1 MNIFKNSRFAV
12 SLIFAINGM
21 VFGTWASRIPAI
33 VDFHDLSPGSLGL
46 LIFIAGLSAV
56 IAFSIFGRAADR
68 YGAAF
73 ITKRATILLIPLT
86 LIFIGFANSIEMLIF
101 AVIFFGAI
109 HGGDDVAMNAWAAE
123 VEREYTRP
131 VMSSFHAMWSLGAG
145 IGAGLGSLLAYYEVA
160 YKNHFSLTSIII
172 FFVALSVAFV
182 PFKSQKNQ
190 KVTKS
195 PFISIPK
202 GPLLPVAIITF
213 FASLSEGAVADWS
226 AIFLKS
232 VASLND
238 GSAALGFTVF
248 SVCMFSMRLMGDRI
262 SFKLGPSNAARYSG
276 LVALTGSII
285 LLISNSFLLLLLG
298 FGFIGLGIAVIIP
311 LAFSRAGNDK
321 NISQGTAI
329 ASIATLGYGGMLLGP
344 LFLGLLA
351 EITSIKTSFI
361 ILPIMAFF
369 IFSLSKHLSI
379 DSEI

>member
-33 VDFHDLSPGSLGL
+33 VDFHNLSPGSLGL

-182 PFKSQKNQ
+182 PFKSQKNK

-202 GPLLPVAIITF
+202 GSLLPVAIITF

>member
-1 MNIFKNSRFAV
+1 MKIFKNSRFAV

-46 LIFIAGLSAV
+46 LIFLAGLSAV

-73 ITKRATILLIPLT
+73 ITKRATLLLIPLT
-86 LIFIGFANSIEMLIF
+86 LIFIAYANSIWMLVF

-145 IGAGLGSLLAYYEVA
+145 IGAGLGSLLAFYEVGF
-160 YKNHFSLTSIII
+160 KNHFSLISIII
-172 FFVALSVAFV
+172 FVLALSAAFV
-182 PFKSQKNQ
+182 PFESQKN
-190 KVTKS
+190 KKEANS

-202 GPLLPVAIITF
+202 GSLLPIATITF

-238 GSAALGFTVF
+238 GNAALGFTVF
-248 SVCMFSMRLMGDRI
+248 SVCMFSMRLLGDRI
-262 SFKLGPSNAARYSG
+262 SFILGPATAARYSG

-285 LLISNSFLLLLLG
+285 LLVSDSFLLLLLG
-298 FGFIGLGIAVIIP
+298 FGLIGLGIAVIIP
-311 LAFSRAGNDK
+311 LAFSRAGNDET
-321 NISQGTAI
+321 ISQGTAI

-344 LFLGLLA
+344 LFLGLIA
-351 EITSIKTSFI
+351 EITSIKTSFL

-369 IFSLSKHLSI
+369 IFILSKHLSI
-379 DSEI
+379 KSDV

>member
-1 MNIFKNSRFAV
+1 MKIFKNSRFAV

-46 LIFIAGLSAV
+46 LIFLAGLSAV

-73 ITKRATILLIPLT
+73 ITKRATLLLIPLT
-86 LIFIGFANSIEMLIF
+86 LIFIAYANSIWMLVF

-145 IGAGLGSLLAYYEVA
+145 IGAGIGSLLAFYEVGF
-160 YKNHFSLTSIII
+160 KNHFSLISIII
-172 FFVALSVAFV
+172 FVLALSAAFV
-182 PFKSQKNQ
+182 PFESQKN
-190 KVTKS
+190 KKEANS

-202 GPLLPVAIITF
+202 GSLLPVATITF

-238 GSAALGFTVF
+238 GNAALGFTVF
-248 SVCMFSMRLMGDRI
+248 SVCMFSMRLLGDRI
-262 SFKLGPSNAARYSG
+262 SFILGPATAARYSG

-285 LLISNSFLLLLLG
+285 LLVSDSFLLLLLG
-298 FGFIGLGIAVIIP
+298 FGLIGLGIAVIIP
-311 LAFSRAGNDK
+311 LAFSRAGNDET
-321 NISQGTAI
+321 ISQGTAI

-344 LFLGLLA
+344 LFLGLIA
-351 EITSIKTSFI
+351 EITSIKTSFL

-369 IFSLSKHLSI
+369 IFILSKHLSI
-379 DSEI
+379 KSDV

>member
-1 MNIFKNSRFAV
+1 MKIFKNSRFAV

-33 VDFHDLSPGSLGL
+33 VDFHDLSPGSFGL
-46 LIFIAGLSAV
+46 LIFLAGLSAV

-73 ITKRATILLIPLT
+73 ITKRATLLLIPLT
-86 LIFIGFANSIEMLIF
+86 LIFIAYANSIWMLVF

-145 IGAGLGSLLAYYEVA
+145 IGAGLGSLLAFYEVGF
-160 YKNHFSLTSIII
+160 KNHFSLISIII
-172 FFVALSVAFV
+172 FVLALSAAFV
-182 PFKSQKNQ
+182 PFESQKN
-190 KVTKS
+190 KKEANS

-202 GPLLPVAIITF
+202 GSLLPVATITF

-238 GSAALGFTVF
+238 GNAALGFTVF
-248 SVCMFSMRLMGDRI
+248 SVCMFSMRLLGDRI
-262 SFKLGPSNAARYSG
+262 SFILGPATAARYSG

-285 LLISNSFLLLLLG
+285 LLVSDSFLLLLLG
-298 FGFIGLGIAVIIP
+298 FGLIGLGIAVIIP

-321 NISQGTAI
+321 TISQGTAI

-344 LFLGLLA
+344 LFLGLIA
-351 EITSIKTSFI
+351 EITSIKTSFL

-369 IFSLSKHLSI
+369 IFILSKHLSI
-379 DSEI
+379 KSDV

>member
-1 MNIFKNSRFAV
+1 MKIFKNSRFAV

-46 LIFIAGLSAV
+46 LIFLAGLSAV

-73 ITKRATILLIPLT
+73 ITKRATLLLIPLT
-86 LIFIGFANSIEMLIF
+86 LIFIAYANSIWMLVF

-145 IGAGLGSLLAYYEVA
+145 IGAGLGSLLAFYEVGF
-160 YKNHFSLTSIII
+160 KNHFILISIII
-172 FFVALSVAFV
+172 FFLALSAAFV
-182 PFKSQKNQ
+182 PFESQKN
-190 KVTKS
+190 KKEADS

-202 GPLLPVAIITF
+202 GSLLPVATITF

-238 GSAALGFTVF
+238 GNAALGFTVF
-248 SVCMFSMRLMGDRI
+248 SVCMFSMRLLGDRI
-262 SFKLGPSNAARYSG
+262 SFILGPATAARYSG

-285 LLISNSFLLLLLG
+285 LLVSDSFLLLLLG
-298 FGFIGLGIAVIIP
+298 FGLIGLGIAVIIP
-311 LAFSRAGNDK
+311 LAFSRAGNDET
-321 NISQGTAI
+321 ISQGIAI

-344 LFLGLLA
+344 LFLGLIA
-351 EITSIKTSFI
+351 EITSIKTSFL

-369 IFSLSKHLSI
+369 IFILSKHLSI
-379 DSEI
+379 KSDV

>member
-1 MNIFKNSRFAV
+1 MKIFKNSRFAV

-46 LIFIAGLSAV
+46 LIFLAGLSAV

-73 ITKRATILLIPLT
+73 ITKRATLLLIPLT
-86 LIFIGFANSIEMLIF
+86 LIFIAYANSIWMLVF

-145 IGAGLGSLLAYYEVA
+145 IGAGLGSLLAFYEVGF
-160 YKNHFSLTSIII
+160 KNHFSLISIII
-172 FFVALSVAFV
+172 FVLALSAAFV
-182 PFKSQKNQ
+182 PFESQKN
-190 KVTKS
+190 KKEANS

-202 GPLLPVAIITF
+202 GPLLPVATITF

-238 GSAALGFTVF
+238 GNAALGFTVF
-248 SVCMFSMRLMGDRI
+248 SVCMFSMRLLGDRI
-262 SFKLGPSNAARYSG
+262 SFILGPATAARYSG

-285 LLISNSFLLLLLG
+285 LLVSDSFLLLLLG
-298 FGFIGLGIAVIIP
+298 FGLIGLGIAVIIP
-311 LAFSRAGNDK
+311 LAFSRAGNDET
-321 NISQGTAI
+321 ISQGTAI

-344 LFLGLLA
+344 LFLGLIA
-351 EITSIKTSFI
+351 EITSIKTSFL

-369 IFSLSKHLSI
+369 IFILSKHLSI
-379 DSEI
+379 KSDV

>member
-1 MNIFKNSRFAV
+1 MKIFKNSRFAV

-46 LIFIAGLSAV
+46 LIFLAGLSAV
-56 IAFSIFGRAADR
+56 IAFSIFGRASDR

-86 LIFIGFANSIEMLIF
+86 LIFIAYANSIWMLVF

-145 IGAGLGSLLAYYEVA
+145 IGAGLGSLLAFYEVGF
-160 YKNHFSLTSIII
+160 KNHFSLISIII
-172 FFVALSVAFV
+172 FVLALSAAFV
-182 PFKSQKNQ
+182 PFESQKN
-190 KVTKS
+190 KKEANS

-202 GPLLPVAIITF
+202 GSLLPVATITF

-238 GSAALGFTVF
+238 GNAALGFTVF
-248 SVCMFSMRLMGDRI
+248 SVCMFSMRLLGDRI
-262 SFKLGPSNAARYSG
+262 SFILGPATAARYSG

-285 LLISNSFLLLLLG
+285 LLVSDSFLLLLLG
-298 FGFIGLGIAVIIP
+298 FGLIGLGIAVIIP
-311 LAFSRAGNDK
+311 LAFSRAGNDET
-321 NISQGTAI
+321 ISQGTAI

-344 LFLGLLA
+344 LFLGLIA
-351 EITSIKTSFI
+351 EITSIKTSFL

-369 IFSLSKHLSI
+369 IFILSKHLSI
-379 DSEI
+379 KSDV

>member
-1 MNIFKNSRFAV
+1 MKIFKNSRFAV

-46 LIFIAGLSAV
+46 LIFLAGLSAV

-73 ITKRATILLIPLT
+73 ITKRATLLLIPLT
-86 LIFIGFANSIEMLIF
+86 LIFIAYANSIWMLVF

-145 IGAGLGSLLAYYEVA
+145 IGAGLGSLLAFYEVGF
-160 YKNHFSLTSIII
+160 KSHFSLISIVI
-172 FFVALSVAFV
+172 FVLALSAAVV
-182 PFKSQKNQ
+182 PFESQKN
-190 KVTKS
+190 KKEANS

-202 GPLLPVAIITF
+202 GPLLPVATITF

-238 GSAALGFTVF
+238 GNAALGFTVF
-248 SVCMFSMRLMGDRI
+248 SVCMFSMRLLGDRI
-262 SFKLGPSNAARYSG
+262 SFILGPATAARYSG
-276 LVALTGSII
+276 IVALPGSII
-285 LLISNSFLLLLLG
+285 LLVSDSFLLLLLG
-298 FGFIGLGIAVIIP
+298 FGLIGLGIAVIIP
-311 LAFSRAGNDK
+311 LAFSRAGNDET
-321 NISQGTAI
+321 ISQGTAI

-344 LFLGLLA
+344 LFLGLIA
-351 EITSIKTSFI
+351 EITSIKTSFL

-369 IFSLSKHLSI
+369 IFILSKHLSI
-379 DSEI
+379 KSDV

>member
-1 MNIFKNSRFAV
+1 MKIFKNSRFAV

-46 LIFIAGLSAV
+46 LIFLAGLSAV

-73 ITKRATILLIPLT
+73 ITKRATLLLIPLT
-86 LIFIGFANSIEMLIF
+86 LIFIAYANSIWMLVF

-145 IGAGLGSLLAYYEVA
+145 IGAGLGSLLAFYEVGF
-160 YKNHFSLTSIII
+160 KNHFSLISIII
-172 FFVALSVAFV
+172 FVLALSAAFV
-182 PFKSQKNQ
+182 PFESQKN
-190 KVTKS
+190 KKEANS

-202 GPLLPVAIITF
+202 GSLLPVATITF

-232 VASLND
+232 VASFND
-238 GSAALGFTVF
+238 GNAALGFTVF
-248 SVCMFSMRLMGDRI
+248 SVCMFSMRLLGDRI
-262 SFKLGPSNAARYSG
+262 SFILGPATAARYSG

-285 LLISNSFLLLLLG
+285 LLVSDSFLLLLLG
-298 FGFIGLGIAVIIP
+298 FGLIGLGIAVIIP
-311 LAFSRAGNDK
+311 LAFSRAGNDET
-321 NISQGTAI
+321 ISQGTAI

-344 LFLGLLA
+344 LFLGLIA
-351 EITSIKTSFI
+351 EITSIKTSFL

-369 IFSLSKHLSI
+369 IFILSKHLSI
-379 DSEI
+379 KSDV

>member
-1 MNIFKNSRFAV
+1 MKIFKNSRFAV

-46 LIFIAGLSAV
+46 LIFLAGLSAV

-73 ITKRATILLIPLT
+73 ITKRATLLLIPLT
-86 LIFIGFANSIEMLIF
+86 LLFIAYANSIWMLVF

-145 IGAGLGSLLAYYEVA
+145 IGAGLGSLLAFYEVGF
-160 YKNHFSLTSIII
+160 KSHFSLISIVI
-172 FFVALSVAFV
+172 FVLALSAAVV
-182 PFKSQKNQ
+182 PFESQKN
-190 KVTKS
+190 KKEANS

-202 GPLLPVAIITF
+202 GSLLPVATITF

-238 GSAALGFTVF
+238 GNAALGFTVF
-248 SVCMFSMRLMGDRI
+248 SVCMFSMRLLGDRI
-262 SFKLGPSNAARYSG
+262 SFILGPATAARYSG

-285 LLISNSFLLLLLG
+285 LLVSDSFLLLLLG
-298 FGFIGLGIAVIIP
+298 FGLIGLGIAVIIP
-311 LAFSRAGNDK
+311 LAFSRAGNDET
-321 NISQGTAI
+321 ISQGTAI

-344 LFLGLLA
+344 LFLGLIA
-351 EITSIKTSFI
+351 EITSIKTSFL

-369 IFSLSKHLSI
+369 IFILSKHLSI
-379 DSEI
+379 KSDV

>member
-1 MNIFKNSRFAV
+1 MKIFKNSRFAV

-46 LIFIAGLSAV
+46 LIFLAGLSAV

-73 ITKRATILLIPLT
+73 ITKRATLLLIPLT
-86 LIFIGFANSIEMLIF
+86 LIFIAYANSIWMLVF

-109 HGGDDVAMNAWAAE
+109 HGGDDGAMNAWAAE

-145 IGAGLGSLLAYYEVA
+145 IGAGLGSLLAFYEVGF
-160 YKNHFSLTSIII
+160 KNHFSLISIVI
-172 FFVALSVAFV
+172 FVLALSAAFV
-182 PFKSQKNQ
+182 PFESQKN
-190 KVTKS
+190 KKEANS

-202 GPLLPVAIITF
+202 GSLLPVATITF

-238 GSAALGFTVF
+238 GNAALGFTVF
-248 SVCMFSMRLMGDRI
+248 SVCMFSMRLLGDRI
-262 SFKLGPSNAARYSG
+262 SFILGPATAARYSG

-285 LLISNSFLLLLLG
+285 LLVSDSFLLLLLG
-298 FGFIGLGIAVIIP
+298 FGLIGLGIAVIIP
-311 LAFSRAGNDK
+311 LAFSRAGNDET
-321 NISQGTAI
+321 ISQGTAI

-344 LFLGLLA
+344 LFLGLIA
-351 EITSIKTSFI
+351 EITSIKTSFL

-369 IFSLSKHLSI
+369 IFILSKHLSI
-379 DSEI
+379 KSDV

>member
-1 MNIFKNSRFAV
+1 MEIFKNSRFAV

-46 LIFIAGLSAV
+46 LIFLAGLSAV

-73 ITKRATILLIPLT
+73 ITKRATLLLIPLT
-86 LIFIGFANSIEMLIF
+86 LIFIAYANSIWMLVF

-145 IGAGLGSLLAYYEVA
+145 IGAGLGSLLAFYEVGF
-160 YKNHFSLTSIII
+160 KNHFSLISIII
-172 FFVALSVAFV
+172 FVLALSAAFV
-182 PFKSQKNQ
+182 PFESQKN
-190 KVTKS
+190 KKEANS

-202 GPLLPVAIITF
+202 GSLLPVATITF

-238 GSAALGFTVF
+238 GNAALGFTVF
-248 SVCMFSMRLMGDRI
+248 SVCMFSMRLLGDRI
-262 SFKLGPSNAARYSG
+262 SFILGPATAARYSG

-285 LLISNSFLLLLLG
+285 LLVSDSFLLLLLG
-298 FGFIGLGIAVIIP
+298 FGLIGLGIAVIIP
-311 LAFSRAGNDK
+311 LAFSRAGNDET
-321 NISQGTAI
+321 ISQGTAI

-344 LFLGLLA
+344 LFLGLIA
-351 EITSIKTSFI
+351 EITSIKTSFL

-369 IFSLSKHLSI
+369 IFILSKHLSI
-379 DSEI
+379 KSDV

>member
-1 MNIFKNSRFAV
+1 MKIFKNSRFAV

-46 LIFIAGLSAV
+46 LIFLAGLSAV

-73 ITKRATILLIPLT
+73 ITKRATLLLIPLT
-86 LIFIGFANSIEMLIF
+86 LIFIAYANSIWMLVF

-145 IGAGLGSLLAYYEVA
+145 IGAGLGSLLAFYEVGF
-160 YKNHFSLTSIII
+160 KNHFSLISIII
-172 FFVALSVAFV
+172 FVLALSTAFV
-182 PFKSQKNQ
+182 PFESQKN
-190 KVTKS
+190 KKEANS

-202 GPLLPVAIITF
+202 GSLLPVATITF

-238 GSAALGFTVF
+238 GNAALGFTVF
-248 SVCMFSMRLMGDRI
+248 SVCMFSMRLLGDRI
-262 SFKLGPSNAARYSG
+262 SFILGPATAARYSG

-285 LLISNSFLLLLLG
+285 LLVSDSFLLLLLG
-298 FGFIGLGIAVIIP
+298 FGLIGLGIAVIIP
-311 LAFSRAGNDK
+311 LAFSRAGNDET
-321 NISQGTAI
+321 ISQGTAI

-344 LFLGLLA
+344 LFLGLIA
-351 EITSIKTSFI
+351 EITSIKTSFL

-369 IFSLSKHLSI
+369 IFILSKHLSI
-379 DSEI
+379 KSDV

>member
-1 MNIFKNSRFAV
+1 MKIFKNSRFAV

-46 LIFIAGLSAV
+46 LIFLAGLSAV

-73 ITKRATILLIPLT
+73 ITKRATLLLIPLT
-86 LIFIGFANSIEMLIF
+86 LIFIAYANSIWMLVF

-145 IGAGLGSLLAYYEVA
+145 IGAGLGSLLAFYEVGF
-160 YKNHFSLTSIII
+160 KNHFSLISIII
-172 FFVALSVAFV
+172 FVLALSAAFV
-182 PFKSQKNQ
+182 PFESQKN
-190 KVTKS
+190 KKEANS

-202 GPLLPVAIITF
+202 GSLLPVATITF

-238 GSAALGFTVF
+238 GNAALGFTVF
-248 SVCMFSMRLMGDRI
+248 SVCMFSMRLLGDRI
-262 SFKLGPSNAARYSG
+262 SFILGPATAARYSG
-276 LVALTGSII
+276 LIALTGSII
-285 LLISNSFLLLLLG
+285 LLVSDSFLLLLLG
-298 FGFIGLGIAVIIP
+298 FGLIGLGIAVIIP
-311 LAFSRAGNDK
+311 LAFSRAGNDET
-321 NISQGTAI
+321 ISQGTAI

-344 LFLGLLA
+344 LFLGLIA
-351 EITSIKTSFI
+351 EITSIKTSFL

-369 IFSLSKHLSI
+369 IFILSKHLSI
-379 DSEI
+379 KSDV

>member
-1 MNIFKNSRFAV
+1 MKIFKNSRFAV

-21 VFGTWASRIPAI
+21 VFGNWASRIPAI

-46 LIFIAGLSAV
+46 LIFLAGLSAV
-56 IAFSIFGRAADR
+56 IAFSVFGRAADR

-86 LIFIGFANSIEMLIF
+86 LIFIAYANSIWMLVF

-145 IGAGLGSLLAYYEVA
+145 IGAGLGSLLAFYEVGF
-160 YKNHFSLTSIII
+160 KNHFSLISIII
-172 FFVALSVAFV
+172 FVLALSAAFV
-182 PFKSQKNQ
+182 PFESQKN
-190 KVTKS
+190 KKEANS

-202 GPLLPVAIITF
+202 GSLLPVATITF

-238 GSAALGFTVF
+238 GNAALGFTVF
-248 SVCMFSMRLMGDRI
+248 SVCMFSMRLLGDRI
-262 SFKLGPSNAARYSG
+262 SFILGPATATRYSG

-285 LLISNSFLLLLLG
+285 LLVSDSFLLLLLG
-298 FGFIGLGIAVIIP
+298 FGLIGLGIAVIIP
-311 LAFSRAGNDK
+311 LAFSRAGNDET
-321 NISQGTAI
+321 ISQGTAI

-344 LFLGLLA
+344 LFLGLIA
-351 EITSIKTSFI
+351 EITSIKTSFL

-369 IFSLSKHLSI
+369 IFILSKHLSI
-379 DSEI
+379 KSDV

>member
-1 MNIFKNSRFAV
+1 MKIFKNSRVAV

-46 LIFIAGLSAV
+46 LIFLAGLSAV

-73 ITKRATILLIPLT
+73 ITKRATLLLIPLT
-86 LIFIGFANSIEMLIF
+86 LIFIAYANSIWMLVF

-145 IGAGLGSLLAYYEVA
+145 IGAGLGSLLAFYEVGF
-160 YKNHFSLTSIII
+160 KNHFSLISIVI
-172 FFVALSVAFV
+172 FVLALSAAVV
-182 PFKSQKNQ
+182 PFESQKN
-190 KVTKS
+190 KKEANS

-202 GPLLPVAIITF
+202 GSLLPVATITF

-238 GSAALGFTVF
+238 GNAALGFTVF
-248 SVCMFSMRLMGDRI
+248 SVCMFSMRLLGDRI
-262 SFKLGPSNAARYSG
+262 SFILGPATAARYSG

-285 LLISNSFLLLLLG
+285 LLVSDSFLLLLLG
-298 FGFIGLGIAVIIP
+298 FGLIGLGIAVIIP
-311 LAFSRAGNDK
+311 LAFSRAGNDET
-321 NISQGTAI
+321 ISQGTAI

-344 LFLGLLA
+344 LFLGLIA
-351 EITSIKTSFI
+351 EITSIKTSFL

-369 IFSLSKHLSI
+369 IFILSKHLSI
-379 DSEI
+379 KSDV

>member
-1 MNIFKNSRFAV
+1 MKIFKNSRFAV

-46 LIFIAGLSAV
+46 LIFLAGLSAV

-73 ITKRATILLIPLT
+73 ITKRATLLLIPLT
-86 LIFIGFANSIEMLIF
+86 LIFIAYANSIWMLVF

-145 IGAGLGSLLAYYEVA
+145 IGAGLGSLLAFYEVGF
-160 YKNHFSLTSIII
+160 KNHFSLISIVI
-172 FFVALSVAFV
+172 FVLALSAAVV
-182 PFKSQKNQ
+182 PFESQKN
-190 KVTKS
+190 KKEANS

-202 GPLLPVAIITF
+202 GSLLPVATITF

-238 GSAALGFTVF
+238 GNAALGFTVF
-248 SVCMFSMRLMGDRI
+248 SVCMFSMRLLGDRI
-262 SFKLGPSNAARYSG
+262 SFILGPATAARYSG

-285 LLISNSFLLLLLG
+285 LLVSDSFLLLLLG
-298 FGFIGLGIAVIIP
+298 FGLIGLGIAVIIP
-311 LAFSRAGNDK
+311 LAFSRAGNDETT
-321 NISQGTAI
+321 SQGTAI

-344 LFLGLLA
+344 LFLGLIA
-351 EITSIKTSFI
+351 EITSIKTSFL

-369 IFSLSKHLSI
+369 IFILSKHLSI
-379 DSEI
+379 KSDV

>member
-1 MNIFKNSRFAV
+1 MKIFKNSRFAV

-46 LIFIAGLSAV
+46 LIFLAGLSAV
-56 IAFSIFGRAADR
+56 IAFSVFGRAADR

-73 ITKRATILLIPLT
+73 ITKRATLLLIPLT
-86 LIFIGFANSIEMLIF
+86 LIFIAYANSIWMLVF

-145 IGAGLGSLLAYYEVA
+145 IGAGLGSLLAFYEVGF
-160 YKNHFSLTSIII
+160 KSHFSLISIVI
-172 FFVALSVAFV
+172 FVLALSAAVV
-182 PFKSQKNQ
+182 PFESQKN
-190 KVTKS
+190 KKEANS

-202 GPLLPVAIITF
+202 GSLLPVATITF

-238 GSAALGFTVF
+238 GNAALGFTVF
-248 SVCMFSMRLMGDRI
+248 SVCMFSMRLLGDRI
-262 SFKLGPSNAARYSG
+262 SFILGPATAARYSG

-285 LLISNSFLLLLLG
+285 LLVSDSFLLLLLG
-298 FGFIGLGIAVIIP
+298 FGLIGLGIAVIIP
-311 LAFSRAGNDK
+311 LAFSRAGNDET
-321 NISQGTAI
+321 ISQGTAI

-344 LFLGLLA
+344 LFLGLIA
-351 EITSIKTSFI
+351 EITSIKTSFL

-369 IFSLSKHLSI
+369 IFILSKHLSI
-379 DSEI
+379 KSDV

>member
-1 MNIFKNSRFAV
+1 MKIFKNSRFAV

-33 VDFHDLSPGSLGL
+33 VDFHDLSPGSLGV
-46 LIFIAGLSAV
+46 LIFLAGLSAV

-73 ITKRATILLIPLT
+73 ITKRATLLLIPLT
-86 LIFIGFANSIEMLIF
+86 LIFIAYANSIWMLVF

-145 IGAGLGSLLAYYEVA
+145 IGAGLGSLLAFYEVGF
-160 YKNHFSLTSIII
+160 KNHFSLISIII
-172 FFVALSVAFV
+172 FVLALSAAFV
-182 PFKSQKNQ
+182 PFESQKN
-190 KVTKS
+190 KKDAKS

-202 GPLLPVAIITF
+202 GSLLPVATITF

-238 GSAALGFTVF
+238 GNAALGFTVF
-248 SVCMFSMRLMGDRI
+248 SVCMFSMRLLGDRI
-262 SFKLGPSNAARYSG
+262 SFILGPATAARYSG

-285 LLISNSFLLLLLG
+285 LLVSDSFLLLLLG
-298 FGFIGLGIAVIIP
+298 FGLIGLGIAVIIP

-321 NISQGTAI
+321 TISQGTAI

-351 EITSIKTSFI
+351 EITTIKTSFL

-369 IFSLSKHLSI
+369 IFILSKHLSI
-379 DSEI
+379 KSDV

>member
-1 MNIFKNSRFAV
+1 MKIFKNSRFAV

-46 LIFIAGLSAV
+46 LIFLAGLSAV

-73 ITKRATILLIPLT
+73 ITKRATLLLIPLT
-86 LIFIGFANSIEMLIF
+86 LIFIAYANSIWMLVF

-145 IGAGLGSLLAYYEVA
+145 IGAGLGSLLAFYEVGF
-160 YKNHFSLTSIII
+160 KNHFSLISIII
-172 FFVALSVAFV
+172 FVLALSAAFV
-182 PFKSQKNQ
+182 PFESQKN
-190 KVTKS
+190 KKDAKS

-202 GPLLPVAIITF
+202 GSLLPVATITF

-238 GSAALGFTVF
+238 GNAALGFTVF
-248 SVCMFSMRLMGDRI
+248 SVCMFSMRLLGDRI
-262 SFKLGPSNAARYSG
+262 SFILGPATAARYSG
-276 LVALTGSII
+276 IVALTGSII
-285 LLISNSFLLLLLG
+285 LLVSDSFLLLLLG
-298 FGFIGLGIAVIIP
+298 FGLIGLGIAVIIP
-311 LAFSRAGNDK
+311 LAFSRAGNDET
-321 NISQGTAI
+321 ISQGTAI

-344 LFLGLLA
+344 LFLGLIA
-351 EITSIKTSFI
+351 EITSIKTSFL

-369 IFSLSKHLSI
+369 IFILSKHLSI
-379 DSEI
+379 KSDV

>member
-1 MNIFKNSRFAV
+1 MKIFKNSRFAV

-46 LIFIAGLSAV
+46 LIFLAGLSAV

-73 ITKRATILLIPLT
+73 ITKRATLLLIPLT
-86 LIFIGFANSIEMLIF
+86 LIFIAYANSIWMLVF

-145 IGAGLGSLLAYYEVA
+145 IGAGLGSLLAFYEVGF
-160 YKNHFSLTSIII
+160 KNHFSLISIVI
-172 FFVALSVAFV
+172 FVLALSAAFV
-182 PFKSQKNQ
+182 PFESQKN
-190 KVTKS
+190 KKEANS

-202 GPLLPVAIITF
+202 GSLLPVATITF

-238 GSAALGFTVF
+238 GNAALGFTVF
-248 SVCMFSMRLMGDRI
+248 SVCMFSMRLLGDRI
-262 SFKLGPSNAARYSG
+262 SFILGPATAARYSG

-285 LLISNSFLLLLLG
+285 LLVSDSFLLLLLG
-298 FGFIGLGIAVIIP
+298 FGLIGLGIAVIIP

-321 NISQGTAI
+321 TISQGTAI

-344 LFLGLLA
+344 LFLGLIA
-351 EITSIKTSFI
+351 EITSIKTSFL

-369 IFSLSKHLSI
+369 IFILSKHLSI
-379 DSEI
+379 KSDV

>member
-1 MNIFKNSRFAV
+1 MKIFKNSRFAV

-46 LIFIAGLSAV
+46 LIFLAGLSAV

-73 ITKRATILLIPLT
+73 ITKRATLLLIPLT
-86 LIFIGFANSIEMLIF
+86 LIFIAYANSIWMLVF

-145 IGAGLGSLLAYYEVA
+145 IGAGLGSFLAFYEVGF
-160 YKNHFSLTSIII
+160 KNHFSLISIVI
-172 FFVALSVAFV
+172 FVLALSAAFV
-182 PFKSQKNQ
+182 PFESQKN
-190 KVTKS
+190 KKEANS

-202 GPLLPVAIITF
+202 GSLLPVATITF

-238 GSAALGFTVF
+238 GNAALGFTVF
-248 SVCMFSMRLMGDRI
+248 SVCMFSMRLLGDRI
-262 SFKLGPSNAARYSG
+262 SFILGPATAARYSG
-276 LVALTGSII
+276 IVALTGSII
-285 LLISNSFLLLLLG
+285 LLVSDSFLLLLLG
-298 FGFIGLGIAVIIP
+298 FGLIGLGIAVIIP
-311 LAFSRAGNDK
+311 LAFSRAGNDET
-321 NISQGTAI
+321 ISQGTAI

-344 LFLGLLA
+344 LFLGLIA
-351 EITSIKTSFI
+351 EITSIKTSFL

-369 IFSLSKHLSI
+369 IFILSKHLSI
-379 DSEI
+379 KSDV

>member
-172 FFVALSVAFV
+172 FFVALIVAFV
-182 PFKSQKNQ
+182 PFTSQKNK
-190 KVTKS
+190 KVPKS

-202 GPLLPVAIITF
+202 GSLLPVAIITF

>member
-182 PFKSQKNQ
+182 PFKSQKN
-190 KVTKS
+190 KEVTKS

>member
-1 MNIFKNSRFAV
+1 MKIFKNSRFAV

-46 LIFIAGLSAV
+46 LIFLAGLSAV

-73 ITKRATILLIPLT
+73 ITKRATLLLIPLT
-86 LIFIGFANSIEMLIF
+86 LIFIAYANSIWMLVF

-145 IGAGLGSLLAYYEVA
+145 IGAGLGSLLAFYEVGF
-160 YKNHFSLTSIII
+160 KNHFSLISIII
-172 FFVALSVAFV
+172 FVLALSAAFV
-182 PFKSQKNQ
+182 PFESQKN
-190 KVTKS
+190 KKEANS

-202 GPLLPVAIITF
+202 GSLLPVATITF

-238 GSAALGFTVF
+238 GNAALGFTVF
-248 SVCMFSMRLMGDRI
+248 SVCMFSMRLLGDRI
-262 SFKLGPSNAARYSG
+262 SFILGPATAARYSG
-276 LVALTGSII
+276 IVALTGSII
-285 LLISNSFLLLLLG
+285 LLVSDSFLLLLLG
-298 FGFIGLGIAVIIP
+298 FGLIGLGIAVIIP

-321 NISQGTAI
+321 TISQGTAI

-344 LFLGLLA
+344 LFLGLIA
-351 EITSIKTSFI
+351 EITSIKTSFL

-369 IFSLSKHLSI
+369 IFILSKHLSI
-379 DSEI
+379 KSDV

>member
-1 MNIFKNSRFAV
+1 MNIFINSRFAV

-33 VDFHDLSPGSLGL
+33 VDFHNLSPGSLGL
-46 LIFIAGLSAV
+46 LIFLAGLSAV
-56 IAFSIFGRAADR
+56 IAFSVFGRAADR

-86 LIFIGFANSIEMLIF
+86 LIFIAFANSIWMLVF
-101 AVIFFGAI
+101 AVMFFGAI
-109 HGGDDVAMNAWAAE
+109 HGGDDVAMNAWATE
-123 VEREYTRP
+123 VEREYKRP

-145 IGAGLGSLLAYYEVA
+145 IGAGLGSILAFHDVG
-160 YKNHFSLTSIII
+160 YKDHFSLISIVI
-172 FFVALSVAFV
+172 FFLALIVAFV
-182 PFKSQKNQ
+182 PFESQTNK

-202 GPLLPVAIITF
+202 GSLMPVAIITF

-232 VASLND
+232 VTSLND
-238 GSAALGFTVF
+238 GNAALGFTVF
-248 SVCMFSMRLMGDRI
+248 SVCMFTMRLMGDKI
-262 SFKLGPSNAARYSG
+262 SHKIGPSDTARYSG
-276 LVALTGSII
+276 LVALTGSSI
-285 LLISNSFLLLLLG
+285 LLLFDSFFLLLLG
-298 FGFIGLGIAVIIP
+298 FGLIGLGIAVIIP

-351 EITSIKTSFI
+351 EITSIKTSFM

-369 IFSLSKHLSI
+369 IFRLSKHLSME
-379 DSEI
+379 SEV

>member
-1 MNIFKNSRFAV
+1 MKIFKNSRFAV

-46 LIFIAGLSAV
+46 LIFLAGLSAV

-73 ITKRATILLIPLT
+73 ITKRATLLLIPLT
-86 LIFIGFANSIEMLIF
+86 LIFIAYANSIWMLVF

-145 IGAGLGSLLAYYEVA
+145 IGAGLGSLLAFYEVGF
-160 YKNHFSLTSIII
+160 KNHFSLISIII
-172 FFVALSVAFV
+172 FVLALSAAFV
-182 PFKSQKNQ
+182 PFESQKN
-190 KVTKS
+190 KKEANS

-202 GPLLPVAIITF
+202 GSLLPVATITF

-238 GSAALGFTVF
+238 GNAALGFTVF
-248 SVCMFSMRLMGDRI
+248 SVCMFSMRLLGDRI
-262 SFKLGPSNAARYSG
+262 SFILGPATAARYSG

-285 LLISNSFLLLLLG
+285 LLISDSFLLLLLG
-298 FGFIGLGIAVIIP
+298 FGLIGLGIAVIIP
-311 LAFSRAGNDK
+311 LAFSRAGNDET
-321 NISQGTAI
+321 ISQGTAI

-344 LFLGLLA
+344 LFLGLIA
-351 EITSIKTSFI
+351 EITSIKTSFL

-369 IFSLSKHLSI
+369 IFILSKHLSI
-379 DSEI
+379 KSDV